1 MQRNKSNEIARDI
14 IRTAKET
21 FNEKINNIT
30 LFNLTDEPYKMSS
43 IKCTIYNYFV
53 LVFNYDRGH
62 FGCNIVCGDDAIALP
77 NDREWDND
85 CDFAAFWKNVDEQIR
100 LRIPDKYLQAYGWL

>member
-1 MQRNKSNEIARDI
+1 M
-14 IRTAKET
+14 
-21 FNEKINNIT
+21 
-30 LFNLTDEPYKMSS
+30 
-43 IKCTIYNYFV
+43 
-53 LVFNYDRGH
+53 
-62 FGCNIVCGDDAIALP
+62 CGDDAIALP

>member
-30 LFNLTDEPYKMSS
+30 LFNLTDEPYKMFS

-62 FGCNIVCGDDAIALP
+62 FGCSISSGNDAISL
-77 NDREWDND
+77 DSSKEWDNNCGLD
-85 CDFAAFWKNVDEQIR
+85 EFWSDIDMQLR
-100 LRIPDKYLQAYGWL
+100 LRIPDKFLEANGWK

>member
-30 LFNLTDEPYKMSS
+30 IN
-43 IKCTIYNYFV
+43 
-53 LVFNYDRGH
+53 
-62 FGCNIVCGDDAIALP
+62 
-77 NDREWDND
+77 
-85 CDFAAFWKNVDEQIR
+85 EQI
-100 LRIPDKYLQAYGWL
+100 